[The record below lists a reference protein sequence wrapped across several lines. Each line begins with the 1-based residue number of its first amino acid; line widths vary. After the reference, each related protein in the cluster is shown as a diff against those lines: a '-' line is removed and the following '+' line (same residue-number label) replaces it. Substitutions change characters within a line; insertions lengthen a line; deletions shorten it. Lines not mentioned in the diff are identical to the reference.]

1 MTTDRLRVLVADDNA
16 DAADSLGLLVRL
28 WGHDVC
34 VAYHGSAA
42 LVTALDYR
50 PEAAL
55 IDIAMPGVSGTSLA
69 RELRRHDGF
78 QDTLLVAVTGYT
90 GAAHE
95 QQAREAGFDRYLVK
109 PVEPDLLERLLTVRG
124 ELKQLQAALRAAAAG
139 TAATD
144 GPLARE
150 AAALHERIGRSL
162 DALGMPWPSGWP
174 KPPPAA

>member
-90 GAAHE
+90 GEARE
-95 QQAREAGFDRYLVK
+95 RQAREAGFDRYLVK
-109 PVEPDLLERLLTVRG
+109 PVEPETLERLLTVRL
-124 ELKQLQAALRAAAAG
+124 ELKQLQAALRAAG
-139 TAATD
+139 PGATD
-144 GPLARE
+144 GPPAHEL
-150 AAALHERIGRSL
+150 AALHERIGRSL
-162 DALGMPWPSGWP
+162 DALGMPWPPGWP
-174 KPPPAA
+174 KPPSAA